1 MGYLPADS
9 VVKALPSN
17 EGGAGSTPRQ
27 ENKIQRASWPKNKN
41 VTQKQYC
48 TKFNKHFKN
57 GPTLRTSEKQKFK
70 ILI

>member
-1 MGYLPADS
+1 MGHLPADP
-9 VVKALPSN
+9 VVKTLPSN
-17 EGGAGSTPRQ
+17 EVGMGSTPGQ

-57 GPTLRTSEKQKFK
+57 SPH
-70 ILI
+70 